1 LRARRLDVA
10 TALFT
15 QNELPT
21 TGLFL
26 QTLYSV
32 GLGRRP
38 RLTEYESDRKEIR
51 SYNGGIED
59 ARLALVQAF
68 VQRPEFDQKYP
79 KDLTKTEFV
88 DRILSSVSQSTDLD
102 LKNQREALLGLS
114 DGTSAGRAA
123 ILAAISAQS
132 NVRDSEYNQAFVLVQ
147 YFGYLRREPDD
158 SGFNFWVNVLKTKP
172 LRDPDSA
179 RSMVCAFLT
188 STEYQNRFGMLATHN
203 SGECGN

>member
-1 LRARRLDVA
+1 MDCLRARRLDVA
-10 TALFT
+10 TALLT

-38 RLTEYESDRKEIR
+38 HLTEYDSDPKEIR
-51 SYNGGIED
+51 NYNGGIED

-68 VQRPEFDQKYP
+68 VLRPELNQKYP
-79 KDLTKTEFV
+79 KALTKTEFV

-114 DGTSAGRAA
+114 DGRVQAGLRFSQRFPRSQTSGIRCTT
-123 ILAAISAQS
+123 
-132 NVRDSEYNQAFVLVQ
+132 R
-147 YFGYLRREPDD
+147 
-158 SGFNFWVNVLKTKP
+158 
-172 LRDPDSA
+172 
-179 RSMVCAFLT
+179 
-188 STEYQNRFGMLATHN
+188 H
-203 SGECGN
+203 